1 MKRVLYIMHVP
12 WGIIKQRPHFF
23 AEELSTKYKLDVLH
37 RCQHFN
43 KSHLVTEEDS
53 TKGNISFYQYDI
65 LPFDKIPVIRNLIPG
80 FINRFIIKRKMPK
93 GKQYDIVWITSP
105 YTYWYFKD
113 LIPQNIPLVY
123 DCMDDMSEFP
133 ELSLYRK
140 DLVVKA
146 EKLLLQRATHVF
158 FSADHLKDI
167 IKERYG
173 FNGSSSVVNNAIQMP
188 SNDFNYVPSQDV
200 DDKIA
205 FINSLSNPIL
215 YIGAIAPW
223 FDFES
228 VIKALNRNKTVNL
241 VLIGPKSV
249 ETPNNPQIHA
259 IGTVPRDA
267 IFTFMQLATA
277 LIMPFKITEL
287 IKSVNPVKLYEYIY
301 SGKPVIASRYIESE
315 KFLPYVSL
323 YNNSEE
329 LGNLIE
335 NSLSVKNPVFTKE
348 EREDFLSNNTWSSR
362 LSQIDEVLVQFT

>member
-1 MKRVLYIMHVP
+1 MHVP

-23 AEELSTKYKLDVLH
+23 AEELSSIYHLDVLH

-43 KSHLVTEEDS
+43 KSHLVTKEES
-53 TKGNISFYQYDI
+53 SKGNISFYQYDI
-65 LPFDKIPVIRNLIPG
+65 LPFDKIPVVRKLVPD
-80 FINRFIIKRKMPK
+80 FINRFIIKKRMPK
-93 GKQYDIVWITSP
+93 GKKYDIVWITSP

-113 LIPQNIPLVY
+113 IIPQGIPLFY

-133 ELSLYRK
+133 ELSLARK
-140 DLVVKA
+140 ELVLKA
-146 EKLLLQRATHVF
+146 EKLLLRRTTHVI
-158 FSADHLKDI
+158 FSADHLKDK

-173 FNGSSSVVNNAIQMP
+173 FNGSSSVVNNAIEMP
-188 SNDFNYVPSQDV
+188 SKDFNYTPSQDV
-200 DDKIA
+200 KEKID
-205 FINSLSNPIL
+205 FIQSLSSPII

-228 VIKALNRNKTVNL
+228 VTKVLNSNKTVNL

-249 ETPNNPQIHA
+249 EIPDNPRIHA

-301 SGKPVIASRYIESE
+301 SGKPVIASRYTETE

-323 YNNSEE
+323 YSNSEE
-329 LGNLIE
+329 LGKLIE
-335 NSLSVKNPVFTKE
+335 NSLSDNYPVFTKE
-348 EREDFLSNNTWSSR
+348 EREAFLSNNTWRSR
-362 LSQIDEVLVQFT
+362 LTKIDEVLAQYI